1 MISVSRKGSHLS
13 FPEQHFGNNTVTGRL
28 YSPLEVWLFR
38 HNKKYDVS
46 QLDLQECTA
55 VTIVTCKTVRGIHTR
70 FPLPSVFAQSW
81 KNIFKKTSESTLFH
95 NVIRTRHSPKKKSVC
110 KRLKTWEI
118 FALVYLIFWKI
129 EIPTL
134 NVENIILKL
143 KDYKTK
149 SNWSNCMFPTTLK

>member
-1 MISVSRKGSHLS
+1 MISVSWKGSHLS

-55 VTIVTCKTVRGIHTR
+55 VTIVTCKIVRGIHTR

-81 KNIFKKTSESTLFH
+81 KNIFKK
-95 NVIRTRHSPKKKSVC
+95 K
-110 KRLKTWEI
+110 
-118 FALVYLIFWKI
+118 LVSQLYFIMW
-129 EIPTL
+129 
-134 NVENIILKL
+134 
-143 KDYKTK
+143 
-149 SNWSNCMFPTTLK
+149 